1 PALHVERQP
10 FLGEPLQD
18 LKISTPVSSTVWL
31 HRGCED
37 VLPQL
42 LRLVKSGSSP
52 CWHRSDDA
60 GSGPLRSGRRGP
72 RSPPENP
79 RPRLPI
85 QSRTLRQ
92 KAARTAA
99 RTNRGL
105 DQPANPKARNP
116 SLNSNVGCLKV
127 VDTFRFLELPIANR
141 IRHIPTDAPQ
151 DHVTFKMTA
160 LELDHRAVPLGTSF
174 QRSYPR
180 PPPSKVCDRTR
191 KSCGQQ
197 FIDHHSPQCNY
208 T

>member
-42 LRLVKSGSSP
+42 LRLVKSGSPP
-52 CWHRSDDA
+52 CWHRPDDA
-60 GSGPLRSGRRGP
+60 GPGPLRSGRRGP

-79 RPRLPI
+79 RPRFPI

-92 KAARTAA
+92 KAARTAT

-105 DQPANPKARNP
+105 DRPANPKAGNP
-116 SLNSNVGCLKV
+116 SLNSNTGCLKV
-127 VDTFRFLELPIANR
+127 VDTFRTVYGHLSVE
-141 IRHIPTDAPQ
+141 
-151 DHVTFKMTA
+151 
-160 LELDHRAVPLGTSF
+160 ELDERYVRCQDTTASWHF
-174 QRSYPR
+174 Q
-180 PPPSKVCDRTR
+180 VVWLLTR
-191 KSCGQQ
+191 GHNVSQVSEATA
-197 FIDHHSPQCNY
+197 F
-208 T
+208 